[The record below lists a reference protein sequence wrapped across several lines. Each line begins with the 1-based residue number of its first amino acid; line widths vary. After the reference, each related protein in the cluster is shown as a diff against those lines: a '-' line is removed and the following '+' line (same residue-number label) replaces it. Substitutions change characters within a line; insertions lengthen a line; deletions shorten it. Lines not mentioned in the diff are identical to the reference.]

1 MITSSTIV
9 TSAGIGLPGV
19 LLGVVAP
26 FSAASSVP
34 LGSLQNFGF
43 NQFAY
48 PWFEALLPLFVP
60 GENGV
65 VATAI
70 IQYLNVLT
78 TTIANLLAG

>member
-1 MITSSTIV
+1 MITLSAIA
-9 TSAGIGLPGV
+9 TSAVVGSPGLLSGAI
-19 LLGVVAP
+19 AP

-43 NQFAY
+43 NQFVY
-48 PWFEALLPLFVP
+48 PWLEAMLPLFVP

-65 VATAI
+65 VANTI
-70 IQYLNVLT
+70 IQYLSVLS

>member
-1 MITSSTIV
+1 MV
-9 TSAGIGLPGV
+9 TSAGVGLPGI
-19 LLGVVAP
+19 LSGAIAP

-48 PWFEALLPLFVP
+48 PWFEAMLPLFVP

-65 VATAI
+65 VATTMM
-70 IQYLNVLT
+70 QYLNVLS